1 MRISIN
7 FTPHEISE
15 IIEATGE
22 ASENLPVFL
31 RHLILD
37 HLKIQKSHALIGV
50 LPPHPL
56 IIYFYKKMMPKYSI
70 TQQEL
75 AKSLNVSQQAVSK
88 IFKGHSGKL
97 SKEIIGFK
105 DQTRLELEFVIP
117 LFIAIYSK
125 VFETF
130 YESEELLAFRGL
142 FDGLLSGY
150 KQHQEIIKAIYGYCL
165 VLGYKKAFPITE
177 DEILDFFMTVKEDL
191 PIELIECFNSSKE
204 DAVRLEAFH
213 GVFDRLGGMLEKLVG
228 GTSFQGVA

>member
-1 MRISIN
+1 MKISIN
-7 FTPHEISE
+7 FTPHEIAE
-15 IIEATGE
+15 IVEATGQ
-22 ASENLPVFL
+22 AHENLPVFL

-37 HLKIQKSHALIGV
+37 QLKIQKSHALIGV

-56 IIYFYKKMMPKYSI
+56 IVYFYKKMMPKYSI

-88 IFKGHSGKL
+88 ILKGHSGKL

-105 DQTRLELEFVIP
+105 DQTRLELELVIP
-117 LFIAIYSK
+117 LFIAIYRK

-142 FDGLLSGY
+142 FDGLFAQSE
-150 KQHQEIIKAIYGYCL
+150 KMPTQEIVKAIFGYCL
-165 VLGYKKAFPITE
+165 VVGYKKVFPTTE
-177 DEILDFFMTVKEDL
+177 DDILDFFMTIKESL

-204 DAVRLEAFH
+204 DAVRLEAFQ
-213 GVFDRLGGMLEKLVG
+213 GIFDRLGGMLERLVENY
-228 GTSFQGVA
+228 SLK

>member
-1 MRISIN
+1 MKISIN

-15 IIEATGE
+15 ILEATGE

-37 HLKIQKSHALIGV
+37 QLKIQKSHALIGV

-117 LFIAIYSK
+117 LFIAIYRK
-125 VFETF
+125 AFETY
-130 YESEELLAFRGL
+130 YESEEILVFRGL
-142 FDGLLSGY
+142 FDGLFAQSE
-150 KQHQEIIKAIYGYCL
+150 QEIVKAIFGYCL
-165 VLGYKKAFPITE
+165 VVGYKKAFPTTE
-177 DEILDFFMTVKEDL
+177 DEILDFFMTIKESL

-213 GVFDRLGGMLEKLVG
+213 GVFDRLGGMLEDLVG
-228 GTSFQGVA
+228 GY